1 MTVSLMHLDLFSGIG
16 GFALAAQWA
25 GFQTVA
31 FCEIEPYCQK
41 VLRKNFGQGI
51 VIHDDI
57 RKLDGKPYAGTI
69 DLLTGGFPCQP
80 FSIAGK
86 RRGNADDRSLWH
98 EMFRLVQECKP
109 AWVVGENVAHFV
121 NMELDNV
128 RADLEGEGYEVQPF
142 VIPAASVGAPHK
154 RDRCFIVAHSQHRR
168 PQDRRRKGIG
178 QNVYTRDENQ
188 RPTSPEFCRGPD
200 VPDSPRGQDNERKHR
215 DLAEAQGRG
224 QSRNNAAGIGSPDV
238 SDAQSRTG
246 QLFAGERE
254 DLRDQF
260 TVDGAAR
267 PSYDGSN
274 SPVSGLPK
282 WRGPSLAESGQ
293 DTQPYRR
300 DSIFTELQDDAGRC
314 TYARWWAVEPSMGRV
329 ANGVSH
335 RVDRLRGLGNAV
347 VPQQV
352 YPILKAIAESQLQ
365 RVKP

>member
-1 MTVSLMHLDLFSGIG
+1 MTVGLLHLDLFSGIG

-25 GFQTVA
+25 GFETVA

-57 RKLDGKPYAGTI
+57 RKLDGKQYAGTI

-98 EMFRLVQECKP
+98 EMFRIVQECKP

-128 RADLEGEGYEVQPF
+128 RADLESEGYEVQPF

-154 RDRCFIVAHSQHRR
+154 RDRVFVVAYAQHRR
-168 PQDRRRKGIG
+168 PQNGWGSGIG
-178 QNVYTRDENQ
+178 TNVHAQDENK
-188 RPTSPEFCRGPD
+188 RPAVAKLCRRPD
-200 VPDSPRGQDNERKHR
+200 VPDAQCARPSRSGRR
-215 DLAEAQGRG
+215 DEPEGAKRSTLNI
-224 QSRNNAAGIGSPDV
+224 SSKDV
-238 SDAQSRTG
+238 SDALDNGPYRT
-246 QLFAGERE
+246 QRYA
-254 DLRDQF
+254 
-260 TVDGAAR
+260 
-267 PSYDGSN
+267 P
-274 SPVSGLPK
+274 
-282 WRGPSLAESGQ
+282 ESGSYKQ
-293 DTQPYRR
+293 NDGIPFGNIQ
-300 DSIFTELQDDAGRC
+300 
-314 TYARWWAVEPSMGRV
+314 WAVEPGMGRV

-352 YPILKAIAESQLQ
+352 YPILKGIAEAQLQ
-365 RVKP
+365 QVKP